1 MKKITIVDGSVTGT
15 TLSNLANYQDTDYTH
30 EHTYFG
36 NGNGPSGSLTTVGT
50 TYQTTTYDGEAQK
63 IGTYY
68 NFQAATIG
76 TGAALTDDGEQA
88 PDSFCPNG
96 WQLAIGGN
104 QNTNKAFKAL
114 LSSYSIANNNT
125 GSIAGRSYPLSYLLS
140 GNYYWYYGRLSHLG
154 SYGNWWSN
162 TIEGGGRA
170 YYLTIGEDGIYAD
183 DNYGMD
189 LGFPL
194 RCVSTYLCTFGTNL
208 YWYYL
213 FTIIL

>member
-1 MKKITIVDGSVTGT
+1 MAGVALS
-15 TLSNLANYQDTDYTH
+15 TLTNYLDTDKTH

-36 NGNGPSGSLTTVGT
+36 NGNGPNANLTTVGT
-50 TYQTTTYDGEAQK
+50 TYETTTYDGETQK

-76 TGAALTDDGEQA
+76 SGASLTNNGDQA
-88 PDSFCPNG
+88 PDSFCPIG

-140 GNYYWYYGRLSHLG
+140 GYYYWGSGKLNNLG
-154 SYGNWWSN
+154 SFGGWWSN
-162 TIEGGGRA
+162 TVEEGGLA
-170 YYLTIGEDGIYAD
+170 YRLDIYEDEVYAD
-183 DNYGMD
+183 VYNDMG

-194 RCVSTYLCTFGTNL
+194 RCVSTY
-208 YWYYL
+208 
-213 FTIIL
+213 